1 MYQQRENV
9 LVLDAPNELSY
20 GMYIAAENVGY
31 SFRKYNEYVI
41 MAGLKHRPGLHMEN
55 NTLEDM
61 EEDIKQYYKDAK
73 VCYRMVNQDCITLD
87 KVPYI
92 GHFTKGS
99 ENVYVATGFNKWGM
113 SHAMVSALMLRD
125 MICLGEEKED
135 SIYCPSRFELKACKK
150 ELKQHVSTVMNQ
162 LVLKRFDIQKESID
176 DIEPGQGRVLKQ
188 DGKFLAVY
196 KEEDGTIHS
205 FLARCPHLGCILVWN
220 QEEK

>member
-1 MYQQRENV
+1 M
-9 LVLDAPNELSY
+9 L
-20 GMYIAAENVGY
+20 
-31 SFRKYNEYVI
+31 FR
-41 MAGLKHRPGLHMEN
+41 
-55 NTLEDM
+55 
-61 EEDIKQYYKDAK
+61 
-73 VCYRMVNQDCITLD
+73 
-87 KVPYI
+87 
-92 GHFTKGS
+92 S
-99 ENVYVATGFNKWGM
+99 VYVATGFNKWGM

-205 FLARCPHLGCILVWN
+205 FLARCPHLGCILEWN
-220 QEEK
+220 QEEKSWDCPCHGSRFNREGQLMSGPAKEDMECRDEEDKNV